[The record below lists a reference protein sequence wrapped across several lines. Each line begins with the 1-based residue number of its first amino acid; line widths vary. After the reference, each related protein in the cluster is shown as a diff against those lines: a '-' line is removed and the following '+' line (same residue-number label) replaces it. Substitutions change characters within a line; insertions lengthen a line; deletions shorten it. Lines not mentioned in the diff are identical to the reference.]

1 MLKLHAAHGPVFDEL
16 LARTKVASA
25 PHSRQFGD
33 KLRRVSSPADDEFD
47 NDSTMVGG
55 PEIAT
60 IGQRHFKRA
69 RLEQTQG
76 PGAPRAFDLSLH
88 ETIVGRSTSA
98 HICVD
103 SSLISR
109 KHMSL
114 SKAGDLF
121 SANDLNSSNGMYLNG
136 VKVYSAVLH
145 EGDQLQIGD
154 VVFTFIEGN

>member
-1 MLKLHAAHGPVFDEL
+1 M
-16 LARTKVASA
+16 ASA
-25 PHSRQFGD
+25 PHSLKIGD
-33 KLRRVSSPADDEFD
+33 KLRRVSRPADDDFD

-55 PEIAT
+55 PELVT
-60 IGQRHFKRA
+60 VGHRHFKRA

-76 PGAPRAFDLSLH
+76 PGAPRVFDLSLY

-114 SKAGDLF
+114 SKTGELF

-145 EGDQLQIGD
+145 EGDQIQIGD
-154 VVFTFIEGN
+154 VVFTFFEGN